1 MITRVIFKISEKSY
15 IKKTN
20 KWIIE
25 LNIESNQVFSNETK
39 KYEF

>member
-25 LNIESNQVFSNETK
+25 FNIQSNQMFNNET
-39 KYEF
+39 

>member
-25 LNIESNQVFSNETK
+25 FNILSNQMFNNET
-39 KYEF
+39 